1 LELLE
6 KTVYLLFLNVRGS
19 FGSDVMLRSF
29 QWVQKIK
36 DLLKPLDYLVA
47 KTEQMQGLLM
57 AIFVKRKHLY
67 HIREIEGEYTRT
79 GFGGMWVS

>member
-1 LELLE
+1 
-6 KTVYLLFLNVRGS
+6 
-19 FGSDVMLRSF
+19 M
-29 QWVQKIK
+29 K
-36 DLLKPLDYLVA
+36 DLLKPLDYLLA

-79 GFGGMWVS
+79 GFGGMWVSHLELCKSCKDRHWKFS

>member
-1 LELLE
+1 M
-6 KTVYLLFLNVRGS
+6 KDLFLKS
-19 FGSDVMLRSF
+19 IFCF
-29 QWVQKIK
+29 QWVQKVK
-36 DLLKPLDYLVA
+36 ELLKPLDYIVV

-57 AIFVKRKHLY
+57 AIFMKKKHLY

>member
-1 LELLE
+1 LELLK
-6 KTVYLLFLNVRGS
+6 KTVCLLFLNVKRS
-19 FGSDVMLRSF
+19 FCSFVTFRSF

-67 HIREIEGEYTRT
+67 HIR
-79 GFGGMWVS
+79 GMWVSWLGSSREFPSD